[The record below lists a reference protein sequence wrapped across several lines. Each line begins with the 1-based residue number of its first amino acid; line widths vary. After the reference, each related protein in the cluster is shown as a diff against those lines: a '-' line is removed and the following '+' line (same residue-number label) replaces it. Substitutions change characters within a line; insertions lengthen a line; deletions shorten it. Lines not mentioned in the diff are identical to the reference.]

1 MCSVG
6 GTECVAYIVVCEVS
20 QLFAELLAVLC
31 LLSSTKTCVLKK
43 NDISLFHCVHS
54 LCCSFAGYIVIGY
67 ENNFFS
73 EFLGKALCNRCKGFS
88 LVRSVFNFSEV
99 GAENYLAA
107 IVDQLLDRRESR
119 VDTCLIC
126 DLAVLKRYIEI
137 AAD

>member
-1 MCSVG
+1 MG
-6 GTECVAYIVVCEVS
+6 GTECIAYIIVCEIRE
-20 QLFAELLAVLC
+20 LFAELLAVLC
-31 LLSSTKTCVLKK
+31 LLSATETCILKK
-43 NDISLFHCVHS
+43 DYVPFFHSIHC
-54 LCCSFAGYIVIGY
+54 LCCSFTGYIVIRNEY
-67 ENNFFS
+67 NFLS
-73 EFLGKALCNRCKGFS
+73 KLCGKALCNRCKGFS